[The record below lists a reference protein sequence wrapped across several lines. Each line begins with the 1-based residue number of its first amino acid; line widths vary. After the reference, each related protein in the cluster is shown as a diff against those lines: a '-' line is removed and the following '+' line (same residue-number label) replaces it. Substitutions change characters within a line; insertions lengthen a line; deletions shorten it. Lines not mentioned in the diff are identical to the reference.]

1 MYFSSSIFHF
11 FVWQVLISFASLLT
25 LAILLHRFLP
35 GKFRLFKI
43 SFNSIRSV
51 WKFSGGMLGFAV
63 LSALFL
69 QFDKLMLS
77 HWGSLGS
84 LGYYLLAGTAA
95 NILFLISV
103 PVTQAIYPRLVR
115 LASSINPFDQIILY
129 RKATQLLVV
138 LTSSVAII
146 FLYYSS
152 GVIYLWSGN
161 SQLLEQVAPLLSILV
176 VGSLFNSLSY
186 LPYQLQIAR
195 GQIKGIFKIYLVIV
209 LLFITFI
216 IFVIPEYGVMGA
228 AWVWLLVNGMYF
240 FVVTN
245 FTHKNFLSNLSLNWL
260 VEDMLLPVFGA
271 LLVAFLAHYFQPQ
284 AYNNRLSWAL
294 FLGFTGILTLFLST
308 LCTKLLRNELFK
320 VARINKNE

>member
-1 MYFSSSIFHF
+1 
-11 FVWQVLISFASLLT
+11 
-25 LAILLHRFLP
+25 
-35 GKFRLFKI
+35 
-43 SFNSIRSV
+43 
-51 WKFSGGMLGFAV
+51 
-63 LSALFL
+63 
-69 QFDKLMLS
+69 
-77 HWGSLGS
+77 
-84 LGYYLLAGTAA
+84 
-95 NILFLISV
+95 
-103 PVTQAIYPRLVR
+103 

-195 GQIKGIFKIYLVIV
+195 GQIKGLFKIYLVIV

-240 FVVTN
+240 FVVTY
-245 FTHKNFLSNLSLNWL
+245 FTHKNFLSNLSLNWFI
-260 VEDMLLPVFGA
+260 EDMLLPGFGA
-271 LLVAFLAHYFQPQ
+271 LIVAFLAHYLQPKG
-284 AYNNRLSWAL
+284 YSNRLTWAC
-294 FLGFTGILTLFLST
+294 FLAFTGILAIFLST
-308 LCTKLLRNELFK
+308 LCTKLLRNELLKILKF
-320 VARINKNE
+320 NKNE